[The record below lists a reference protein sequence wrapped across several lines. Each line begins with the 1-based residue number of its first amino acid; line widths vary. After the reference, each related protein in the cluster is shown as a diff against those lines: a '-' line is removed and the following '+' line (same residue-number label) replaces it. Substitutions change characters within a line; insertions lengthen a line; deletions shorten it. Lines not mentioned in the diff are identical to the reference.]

1 MSDDF
6 PTFAEVGEENIRQ
19 RMFRLKA
26 QITAGPHTIRVP
38 KEVHS
43 DE

>member
-1 MSDDF
+1 M
-6 PTFAEVGEENIRQ
+6 TGEENIRQ

-38 KEVHS
+38 KEAHS

>member
-1 MSDDF
+1 MADDF

-19 RMFRLKA
+19 RMFRMKD
-26 QITAGPHTIRVP
+26 QITGGPHTIRVP

-43 DE
+43 DD